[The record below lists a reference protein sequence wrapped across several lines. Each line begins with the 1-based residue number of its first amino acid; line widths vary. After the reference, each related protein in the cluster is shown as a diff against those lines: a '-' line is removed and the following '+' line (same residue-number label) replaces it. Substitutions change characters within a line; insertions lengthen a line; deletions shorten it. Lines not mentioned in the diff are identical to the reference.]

1 MPMQALAQTSAPAA
15 GAAPAGGFVLA
26 QLFPFL
32 LIIVVF
38 YFLVLAPGNKEKK
51 KREEMLKAIQRGD
64 KVLTR
69 GGLWGHVA
77 DIKENTL
84 TVKISENTRVE
95 VDRSYIE
102 SVEKAV

>member
-1 MPMQALAQTSAPAA
+1 MFGIAHAQATGGGSTAPG
-15 GAAPAGGFVLA
+15 GAFALS

-38 YFLVLAPGNKEKK
+38 YFLVLAPGNKERK

-64 KVLTR
+64 RVLTR

-77 DIKENTL
+77 DIKENIL
-84 TVKISENTRVE
+84 TVKIAENTKVE
-95 VDRSYIE
+95 VDRSFIDA
-102 SVEKAV
+102 VEKNA